1 MRILCLDVGSKTIG
15 VAVSDPFGWTAQGVK
30 TIERREILADCREI
44 ESLIRDLQV
53 EKILVGL
60 PLRMNGTEGDQ
71 AASVRAFVGKME
83 EHAFAKG
90 TPVLFWDER
99 FSTVAAERGLL
110 EADLSREKRKKV
122 INKMA
127 AIHILQGFLDSQK
140 DTLS

>member
-30 TIERREILADCREI
+30 TIERRGMAADFREI
-44 ESLIRDLQV
+44 EALTRELQV

-60 PLRMNGTEGDQ
+60 PLMMNGTEGDQ
-71 AASVRAFVGKME
+71 AAAVRAFAEKMG
-83 EHAFAKG
+83 EHAG
-90 TPVLFWDER
+90 VPVLFWDER
-99 FSTVAAERGLL
+99 LSTVGAERGLL

-127 AIHILQGFLDSQK
+127 AIHILQGFLDSQR
-140 DTLS
+140 DI